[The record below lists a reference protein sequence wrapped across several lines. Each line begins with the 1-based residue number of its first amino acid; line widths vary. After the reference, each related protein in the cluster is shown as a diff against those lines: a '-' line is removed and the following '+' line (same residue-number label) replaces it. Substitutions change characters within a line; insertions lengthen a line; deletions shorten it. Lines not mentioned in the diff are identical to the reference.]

1 MLNQIKIK
9 KMASTKKPRVSK
21 ESIEFVEK
29 ELKSIDELYREFDRE
44 QKKIKTEIESTKNN
58 TIDYIFDTF
67 EENLQEIDI
76 LKEIRSEERFDII
89 TKIMKKNKKYSYEYL
104 DEFEYETLINM
115 YNSLINKR
123 KNFFI
128 KLLKFF
134 NLLK

>member
-1 MLNQIKIK
+1 MV
-9 KMASTKKPRVSK
+9 STKKPRVSK
-21 ESIEFVEK
+21 KSIEFVEK
-29 ELKSIDELYREFDRE
+29 ELKSIDELYREFDKE
-44 QKKIKTEIESTKNN
+44 QKKIKTEIEATKNI
-58 TIDYIFDTF
+58 TIDNIFDTF

>member
-1 MLNQIKIK
+1 
-9 KMASTKKPRVSK
+9 MASTKKPRVSK

-29 ELKSIDELYREFDRE
+29 ELKSIDELYREFDKE

-58 TIDYIFDTF
+58 TIDYVFNTF

-76 LKEIRSEERFDII
+76 LKEIRSKERFDII

>member
-1 MLNQIKIK
+1 
-9 KMASTKKPRVSK
+9 MASTKKTRISK

-29 ELKSIDELYREFDRE
+29 ELKTIDELYREFDRE
-44 QKKIKTEIESTKNN
+44 QKKVKNEIEATKNI
-58 TIDYIFDTF
+58 TIDNIFNTF

-76 LKEIRSEERFDII
+76 LKEIRSEERFNII

>member
-1 MLNQIKIK
+1 
-9 KMASTKKPRVSK
+9 MASTKKPRIFK
-21 ESIEFVEK
+21 KSIEFVEK

-44 QKKIKTEIESTKNN
+44 EKKVKNEIEATKNI
-58 TIDYIFDTF
+58 TIDNIFDTF

-76 LKEIRSEERFDII
+76 LKEIRSEERFNII

>member
-1 MLNQIKIK
+1 
-9 KMASTKKPRVSK
+9 MALTKKPRVSK
-21 ESIEFVEK
+21 KSIEFVEK

-44 QKKIKTEIESTKNN
+44 QKKIKTEIEATKNI
-58 TIDYIFDTF
+58 TIDNIFDTF

>member
-1 MLNQIKIK
+1 
-9 KMASTKKPRVSK
+9 MASTKKPRVSK

-44 QKKIKTEIESTKNN
+44 QKKIKTEIEATKNIA
-58 TIDYIFDTF
+58 IDNIFDTF

-76 LKEIRSEERFDII
+76 LKEIRSEERFNII

>member
-1 MLNQIKIK
+1 
-9 KMASTKKPRVSK
+9 MASTKKPRVSK

-44 QKKIKTEIESTKNN
+44 QKKVKNEIEATKNI
-58 TIDYIFDTF
+58 TIDNIFDTF

>member
-1 MLNQIKIK
+1 
-9 KMASTKKPRVSK
+9 MASTKKPRVSK
-21 ESIEFVEK
+21 KSIEFVEK
-29 ELKSIDELYREFDRE
+29 ELKSIDELYREFDKE
-44 QKKIKTEIESTKNN
+44 QKKIKTEIEATKNI
-58 TIDYIFDTF
+58 TIDNIFDTF

>member
-9 KMASTKKPRVSK
+9 KMTSTKKPRVSK
-21 ESIEFVEK
+21 ESIEFFEK

-44 QKKIKTEIESTKNN
+44 QKKVKNEIEATKNI
-58 TIDYIFDTF
+58 TIDNIFDTF
-67 EENLQEIDI
+67 EENLQEIHT
-76 LKEIRSEERFDII
+76 LKQIRNKDRFDII

>member
-1 MLNQIKIK
+1 
-9 KMASTKKPRVSK
+9 MASTKKPRVSK

-58 TIDYIFDTF
+58 TIDYIFNTF

-76 LKEIRSEERFDII
+76 LKEIRSKERFDII

>member
-1 MLNQIKIK
+1 MT
-9 KMASTKKPRVSK
+9 STKKPRVSK
-21 ESIEFVEK
+21 ESIEFFEK

-44 QKKIKTEIESTKNN
+44 QKKVKNEIEATKNI
-58 TIDYIFDTF
+58 TIDNIFDTF
-67 EENLQEIDI
+67 EENLQEIHT
-76 LKEIRSEERFDII
+76 LKQIRNKDRFDII

>member
-1 MLNQIKIK
+1 
-9 KMASTKKPRVSK
+9 MASTKKPRVSK
-21 ESIEFVEK
+21 ESIEFFEK

-44 QKKIKTEIESTKNN
+44 QKKVKNEIEATKNI
-58 TIDYIFDTF
+58 TIDNIFDTF
-67 EENLQEIDI
+67 EENLQEIHT
-76 LKEIRSEERFDII
+76 LKQIRNKDRFDII

>member
-1 MLNQIKIK
+1 
-9 KMASTKKPRVSK
+9 MASTKKPRVSK

-44 QKKIKTEIESTKNN
+44 QKKVKNEIEATKNII
-58 TIDYIFDTF
+58 IDNIFDTF
-67 EENLQEIDI
+67 EENLQEIHT
-76 LKEIRSEERFDII
+76 LKQIRNEDRFNII

-104 DEFEYETLINM
+104 DEFEYETLIKM
-115 YNSLINKR
+115 YDFLINKR

-128 KLLKFF
+128 KILKFF

>member
-1 MLNQIKIK
+1 MT
-9 KMASTKKPRVSK
+9 STKKPRVSK
-21 ESIEFVEK
+21 KSIEFVEK

-44 QKKIKTEIESTKNN
+44 QKKIKTEIEATKNI
-58 TIDYIFDTF
+58 TIDNIFDTF

>member
-1 MLNQIKIK
+1 
-9 KMASTKKPRVSK
+9 MASTKKPRVSK

-44 QKKIKTEIESTKNN
+44 QKKIKSEIESTKYN
-58 TIDYIFDTF
+58 TIDYIFNTF

-76 LKEIRSEERFDII
+76 LKEIRSKERFDII

-104 DEFEYETLINM
+104 DEFEYGTLINM

-128 KLLKFF
+128 KILKFF

>member
-1 MLNQIKIK
+1 
-9 KMASTKKPRVSK
+9 MASTKKPRVSK
-21 ESIEFVEK
+21 KSIEFVEK
-29 ELKSIDELYREFDRE
+29 EIKSIDELYREFDRE
-44 QKKIKTEIESTKNN
+44 QKKIKTEIEATKNI
-58 TIDYIFDTF
+58 TIDNIFDTF

-76 LKEIRSEERFDII
+76 LKEIRSEERFNII

>member
-1 MLNQIKIK
+1 
-9 KMASTKKPRVSK
+9 MASTKKPRVSK
-21 ESIEFVEK
+21 KSIEFVEK

-44 QKKIKTEIESTKNN
+44 QKKIKTEIEATKNI
-58 TIDYIFDTF
+58 TIDNIFDTF

-76 LKEIRSEERFDII
+76 LKEIRSEERFNII
-89 TKIMKKNKKYSYEYL
+89 TKIMKKNKKYLYEYL

>member
-1 MLNQIKIK
+1 MT
-9 KMASTKKPRVSK
+9 STKKPRISK
-21 ESIEFVEK
+21 ESIEFFEK

-44 QKKIKTEIESTKNN
+44 QKKVKNEIEATKNI
-58 TIDYIFDTF
+58 TIDNIFDTF
-67 EENLQEIDI
+67 EENLQEIHT
-76 LKEIRSEERFDII
+76 LKQIRNKDRFDII

>member
-1 MLNQIKIK
+1 
-9 KMASTKKPRVSK
+9 MASTKKPRVSK

-44 QKKIKTEIESTKNN
+44 QKKIKTEIEATKNI
-58 TIDYIFDTF
+58 TIDNIFDTF

-76 LKEIRSEERFDII
+76 LKEIRSEERFNII

>member
-1 MLNQIKIK
+1 
-9 KMASTKKPRVSK
+9 MASTKKPRVSK

-44 QKKIKTEIESTKNN
+44 QKKVKNEIEATKNI
-58 TIDYIFDTF
+58 TIDNIFDTF
-67 EENLQEIDI
+67 EENLQEIHT
-76 LKEIRSEERFDII
+76 LKQIRNEDRFDII

-104 DEFEYETLINM
+104 DVFEYETLINM

>member
-1 MLNQIKIK
+1 MT
-9 KMASTKKPRVSK
+9 STKKPRVSK

-44 QKKIKTEIESTKNN
+44 QKKIKSEIESTKYN
-58 TIDYIFDTF
+58 TIDYIFNTF

-76 LKEIRSEERFDII
+76 LKEIRSKERFDII

-104 DEFEYETLINM
+104 DEFEYGTLINM

-128 KLLKFF
+128 KILKFF

>member
-1 MLNQIKIK
+1 
-9 KMASTKKPRVSK
+9 MASTKKPRVSK
-21 ESIEFVEK
+21 KSIEFLEK

-58 TIDYIFDTF
+58 TIDYIFNTF

-104 DEFEYETLINM
+104 DEFEYGTLINM

>member
-29 ELKSIDELYREFDRE
+29 ELKSIDELYREFDKE
-44 QKKIKTEIESTKNN
+44 QKKIKTEIEATKNI
-58 TIDYIFDTF
+58 TIDNIFDTF

>member
-1 MLNQIKIK
+1 
-9 KMASTKKPRVSK
+9 MASTKKPRVSK

-44 QKKIKTEIESTKNN
+44 QKKVKNEIEATKNI
-58 TIDYIFDTF
+58 TIDNIFDTF
-67 EENLQEIDI
+67 EENLQEIHT
-76 LKEIRSEERFDII
+76 LKQIRNEDRFDII

-104 DEFEYETLINM
+104 DEFEYETLIKM
-115 YNSLINKR
+115 YDFLINKR

-128 KLLKFF
+128 KILKFF

>member
-1 MLNQIKIK
+1 MT
-9 KMASTKKPRVSK
+9 STKKPRVSK
-21 ESIEFVEK
+21 ELIEFFEK

-44 QKKIKTEIESTKNN
+44 QKKVKNEIEATKNI
-58 TIDYIFDTF
+58 TIDNIFDTF

-76 LKEIRSEERFDII
+76 LKEIRSKERFDII

-104 DEFEYETLINM
+104 DEFEYETLIKM
-115 YNSLINKR
+115 YDFLINKR

-128 KLLKFF
+128 KILKFF

>member
-1 MLNQIKIK
+1 
-9 KMASTKKPRVSK
+9 MASTKKPRVSK
-21 ESIEFVEK
+21 KSIEFVEK

-44 QKKIKTEIESTKNN
+44 QKKIKTEIEATKNI
-58 TIDYIFDTF
+58 TIDNIFDTF

>member
-1 MLNQIKIK
+1 MT
-9 KMASTKKPRVSK
+9 STKKPKVSK
-21 ESIEFVEK
+21 ESIEFFEK

-44 QKKIKTEIESTKNN
+44 QKKVKNEIEATKNI
-58 TIDYIFDTF
+58 TIDNIFDTF
-67 EENLQEIDI
+67 EENLQEIHT
-76 LKEIRSEERFDII
+76 LKQIRNKDRFDII

>member
-1 MLNQIKIK
+1 
-9 KMASTKKPRVSK
+9 MASTKKPRIFK
-21 ESIEFVEK
+21 KSIEFVEK

-44 QKKIKTEIESTKNN
+44 EKKVKNEIEATKNI
-58 TIDYIFDTF
+58 TIDKIFDTF
-67 EENLQEIDI
+67 EENLQEIHT
-76 LKEIRSEERFDII
+76 LKQIRNEDRFDII

-104 DEFEYETLINM
+104 DEFEYETLIKL

-134 NLLK
+134 NL

>member
-1 MLNQIKIK
+1 
-9 KMASTKKPRVSK
+9 MASTKKPRVSK

-29 ELKSIDELYREFDRE
+29 ELKSIDELYREFDKE
-44 QKKIKTEIESTKNN
+44 QKKIKTEIEATKNI
-58 TIDYIFDTF
+58 TIDNIFDTF

>member
-1 MLNQIKIK
+1 MT
-9 KMASTKKPRVSK
+9 STKKPRVSK

-29 ELKSIDELYREFDRE
+29 ELKFIDELYREFDRE
-44 QKKIKTEIESTKNN
+44 QKKIKSEIESTKYN
-58 TIDYIFDTF
+58 TIDYIFNTF

-76 LKEIRSEERFDII
+76 LKEIRSKERFDII

-104 DEFEYETLINM
+104 DEFEYGTLINM

-128 KLLKFF
+128 KILKFF

>member
-1 MLNQIKIK
+1 MT
-9 KMASTKKPRVSK
+9 STKKPRVSK
-21 ESIEFVEK
+21 ESIEFFEK

-44 QKKIKTEIESTKNN
+44 QKKVKNEIEATKNI
-58 TIDYIFDTF
+58 TIDNIFDTF
-67 EENLQEIDI
+67 EENLQEIHT
-76 LKEIRSEERFDII
+76 LKEIRNKDRFDII

>member
-1 MLNQIKIK
+1 MKNHQI
-9 KMASTKKPRVSK
+9 TELSK
-21 ESIEFVEK
+21 ESIEFFEK

-44 QKKIKTEIESTKNN
+44 QKKVKNEIEATKNI
-58 TIDYIFDTF
+58 TIDNIFDTF

-76 LKEIRSEERFDII
+76 LKEIRSKERFDII

-104 DEFEYETLINM
+104 DEFEYGTLINM

-128 KLLKFF
+128 KILKFF

>member
-1 MLNQIKIK
+1 
-9 KMASTKKPRVSK
+9 MASTKKPRIFK

-29 ELKSIDELYREFDRE
+29 ELKSIDELYRELDKE
-44 QKKIKTEIESTKNN
+44 QKEVKNEIEATKNI
-58 TIDYIFDTF
+58 TIDNIFDTF
-67 EENLQEIDI
+67 EENLQEIHT
-76 LKEIRSEERFDII
+76 LKQIRNEDRFDII

-104 DEFEYETLINM
+104 DEFEYETLIKL

-134 NLLK
+134 NL

>member
-1 MLNQIKIK
+1 MT
-9 KMASTKKPRVSK
+9 STKKPRVSK
-21 ESIEFVEK
+21 KSIEFFEK

-44 QKKIKTEIESTKNN
+44 QKKVKNEIEATKNI
-58 TIDYIFDTF
+58 TIDNIFDTF
-67 EENLQEIDI
+67 EENLQEIHT
-76 LKEIRSEERFDII
+76 LKQIRNKDRFDII

>member
-1 MLNQIKIK
+1 
-9 KMASTKKPRVSK
+9 MALTKKPRISK
-21 ESIEFVEK
+21 ESIEFVER

-58 TIDYIFDTF
+58 TIDYVFNTF

-76 LKEIRSEERFDII
+76 LKEIRSKERFDII

-104 DEFEYETLINM
+104 NEFEYETLINM

>member
-1 MLNQIKIK
+1 MT
-9 KMASTKKPRVSK
+9 STKKPRVSK
-21 ESIEFVEK
+21 ESIEFFEK

-44 QKKIKTEIESTKNN
+44 QKKVKNEIEATKNII
-58 TIDYIFDTF
+58 IDNIFDTF
-67 EENLQEIDI
+67 EENLQEIHT
-76 LKEIRSEERFDII
+76 LKQIRNKDRFDII

>member
-1 MLNQIKIK
+1 MT
-9 KMASTKKPRVSK
+9 STKKPRVSK
-21 ESIEFVEK
+21 ESIEFFEK

-44 QKKIKTEIESTKNN
+44 QKKVKNEIEATKNI
-58 TIDYIFDTF
+58 TIDNIFDTF
-67 EENLQEIDI
+67 EENLQEIHT
-76 LKEIRSEERFDII
+76 LKQIRNKDRFDII

-128 KLLKFF
+128 KILKFF

>member
-1 MLNQIKIK
+1 MT
-9 KMASTKKPRVSK
+9 STKKPRVSK
-21 ESIEFVEK
+21 ESIEFFEK

-44 QKKIKTEIESTKNN
+44 QKKIKSEIESTKYN
-58 TIDYIFDTF
+58 TIDYIFNTF

-76 LKEIRSEERFDII
+76 LKEIRSKERFDII

-104 DEFEYETLINM
+104 DEFEYGTLINM

-128 KLLKFF
+128 KILKFF